1 MRAQRMGERTQREA
15 GRYTIISDLVTCRRQ
30 DTQPYGDPECFTDQ
44 HTQSLLNSAILLTQT
59 DSTPSYS
66 LIHPQTPSHALSH
79 RHTHT
84 HTCARACAHTR
95 THAQSLQE
103 HEHRKHGDPGTVIT
117 HQACGACGNSPE
129 SQLRSVA
136 GSSTPQEPP
145 RILET
150 P

>member
-84 HTCARACAHTR
+84 HVRAHVRTHTHTHRAYRSTNTGNTGTQGQCSHTR
-95 THAQSLQE
+95 HVELVGTAQS
-103 HEHRKHGDPGTVIT
+103 P
-117 HQACGACGNSPE
+117 N
-129 SQLRSVA
+129 
-136 GSSTPQEPP
+136 
-145 RILET
+145 
-150 P
+150 

>member
-79 RHTHT
+79 RHTRTEPTGAQTQETRGPRDSDHT
-84 HTCARACAHTR
+84 SGLWSLWEQPRVPTEVSRWIFHTPGATENPRNSLR
-95 THAQSLQE
+95 T
-103 HEHRKHGDPGTVIT
+103 G
-117 HQACGACGNSPE
+117 
-129 SQLRSVA
+129 
-136 GSSTPQEPP
+136 
-145 RILET
+145 
-150 P
+150 